1 MGPSFTRASVI
12 AATNKFTDHS
22 ADGLVNPTDWS
33 RQHEAPAQDKPFVCW
48 SNANRDWSEPKPTSF
63 A

>member
-1 MGPSFTRASVI
+1 MI
-12 AATNKFTDHS
+12 AATSRFTDYS

-33 RQHEAPAQDKPFVCW
+33 RQHETPTQDKPFVCW
-48 SNANRDWSEPKPTSF
+48 SNANRDWSEPKSTSF